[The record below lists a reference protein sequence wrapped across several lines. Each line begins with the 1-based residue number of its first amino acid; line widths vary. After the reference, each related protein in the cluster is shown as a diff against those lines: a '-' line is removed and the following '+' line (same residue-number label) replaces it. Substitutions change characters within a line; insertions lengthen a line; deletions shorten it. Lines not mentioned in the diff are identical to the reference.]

1 MYDLTSSFDVGFNLA
16 GGLIS
21 LSGLML
27 FAVPLVQERVARQSK
42 SSPPPYVIVSV
53 EEQLFSP
60 VLGCELSD
68 SESRKPLLELNSKDQ
83 EGDKEAGEGD
93 KAGQGS
99 QESETPPEDIFASH
113 EYTDTVRTVIAAPSS
128 LPLSSILAPHDEPST
143 PAPE

>member
-60 VLGCELSD
+60 VLGCELG
-68 SESRKPLLELNSKDQ
+68 ESRKPLLELSGKEQ
-83 EGDKEAGEGD
+83 EGEKEAGEGD
-93 KAGQGS
+93 EKTGQGS
-99 QESETPPEDIFASH
+99 QESETPPEDIFANH